1 MFVVLSLPVDLLSV
15 AVAFIGVMAGMLAA
29 APE

>member
-1 MFVVLSLPVDLLSV
+1 MLFLFPVDLVFL
-15 AVAFIGVMAGMLAA
+15 AVAFIAVMAGMLAA